1 MTSVR
6 QLFTKNYGLFLH
18 YAGQDI
24 TKKFR
29 INMRKADHYFETKE
43 RAEAYKLEHEPK
55 LNDNHKYV
63 ILSLT

>member
-6 QLFTKNYGLFLH
+6 QLFVKHYGLFKH

-24 TKKFR
+24 SKKFR
-29 INMRKADHYFETKE
+29 IDMSKADHYFETKAK
-43 RAEAYKLEHEPK
+43 AEAYKLEHESK

>member
-1 MTSVR
+1 MTSRR
-6 QLFTKNYGLFLH
+6 QLFVKHYGLFLH

-24 TKKFR
+24 SKKFR
-29 INMRKADHYFETKE
+29 IDMSKANHYFETKE
-43 RAEAYKLEHEPK
+43 RAEAYKREHETK